1 MHIRQEEEGF
11 CDKGGNIEVAE
22 EVLTR
27 LGNGAVLEDFV
38 MRKCVDR

>member
-1 MHIRQEEEGF
+1 MYARSGF
-11 CDKGGNIEVAE
+11 VVAE

-38 MRKCVDR
+38 MRKCIDR